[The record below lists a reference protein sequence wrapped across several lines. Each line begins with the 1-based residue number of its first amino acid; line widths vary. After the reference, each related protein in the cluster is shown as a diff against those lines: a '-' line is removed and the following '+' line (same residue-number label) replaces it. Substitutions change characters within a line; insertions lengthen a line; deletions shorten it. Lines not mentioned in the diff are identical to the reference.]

1 MSELYESQVR
11 WRAAFDEMHE
21 RAMKAEAQLAEARE
35 ALDTA
40 AGRMATA
47 ACAVPRPTRSDFQE
61 WAVEAM
67 KARDAIPATLSKI
80 GGNHD
85 G

>member
-1 MSELYESQVR
+1 MDNDNRVATL
-11 WRAAFDEMHE
+11 
-21 RAMKAEAQLAEARE
+21 EAQLADARD

-47 ACAVPRPTRSDFQE
+47 ACAVPRPTRANFQE

-80 GGNHD
+80 GCNHD